1 MRELMNV
8 LNSYQINLYEELLE
22 LTNTNEAFFYK
33 DAVKDDIL
41 YRVFSYRLAAY
52 SDFLLPSAL
61 ECRGIM
67 YEISDDGA
75 PIRLAALP
83 MGKFFNKSE
92 NPITMNLDFH
102 NAKQIMYKLDGSLI
116 STYTHNG
123 ILCFK
128 SKTALESDH
137 AKGAAQYILGE
148 YLTPPD
154 GVSLYNELQVLNDAG
169 YTVNFEFTSPNY
181 PFRIVIGYQE
191 TKLTILNIRS
201 RVDGTY
207 ITLKEAEYA
216 LNAFYENHDKRFISS
231 HWVDTVSV
239 KNEEMDDFITDID
252 NMSGI
257 EGFVIQLQDGM
268 LVKLKTNWYRALHH
282 VKDSINSMRRLF
294 EAVLEETTDDLR
306 AMLCNDEFALLR
318 ITEMETKV
326 THIYNSIV
334 KNVEDFYNTN
344 KHLDRKDYAVTGQA
358 ELTHI
363 EFGLAMNMYVG
374 KVVDYKSTIKKNY
387 KLFGITD
394 DAPVIIEDE

>member
-1 MRELMNV
+1 MNV
-8 LNSYQINLYEELLE
+8 LNSYQQSLYNDLLA
-22 LTNTNEAFFYK
+22 LTQVNEAFYFK
-33 DAVKDDIL
+33 DSVKDGVL
-41 YRVFSYRLAAY
+41 YRVFSYRLASY

-61 ECRGIM
+61 ECRGVM
-67 YEISDDGA
+67 FEIAEDA
-75 PIRLAALP
+75 TPVRLAALP
-83 MGKFFNKSE
+83 MNKFFNYKE

-116 STYTHNG
+116 STYYHNG
-123 ILCFK
+123 DLCFK

-137 AKGAAQYILGE
+137 AKGATQYILGAA
-148 YLTPPD
+148 LTASD
-154 GVSLYNELQVLNDAG
+154 GISLYSELQILNSMG

-207 ITLKEAEYA
+207 ITLEYA
-216 LNAFYENHDKRFISS
+216 VYILNTYYDNFTDTRFITS
-231 HWVDTVSV
+231 HWVDTVTV
-239 KNEEMDDFITDID
+239 KNEEMDDFIADID

-268 LVKLKTNWYRALHH
+268 LVKLKTNWYRTLHH

-306 AMLCNDEFALLR
+306 AMLCNDGFALLR

-334 KNVEDFYNTN
+334 KNVEGFYNTN